1 MRGTHLTVLA
11 ERTRLP
17 ARTGR
22 AVMAEVAA
30 DMVCVACE
38 VSRRVRECLRSERD
52 SSDREDPQKSGK
64 KILKKQKVAAG
75 KKRFGSAFRLVITV
89 ETTPACKVR
98 SIRETGLFSYFQRLS
113 ARPVLYH
120 QS

>member
-30 DMVCVACE
+30 DMVCVACA
-38 VSRRVRECLRSERD
+38 VSRRVRECLLRVRGILQIGRS
-52 SSDREDPQKSGK
+52 
-64 KILKKQKVAAG
+64 LKKVG
-75 KKRFGSAFRLVITV
+75 KDPKKAKSSGGEKEIR
-89 ETTPACKVR
+89 VR
-98 SIRETGLFSYFQRLS
+98 VQTCHTWRRHPRVKWTMTNVSSG
-113 ARPVLYH
+113 
-120 QS
+120 

>member
-1 MRGTHLTVLA
+1 M
-11 ERTRLP
+11 P

-30 DMVCVACE
+30 DMVCVACA
-38 VSRRVRECLRSERD
+38 VSRRVRECLLRVRGILQIG
-52 SSDREDPQKSGK
+52 RILKSGK

-89 ETTPACKVR
+89 ETTPACKVDHDKR
-98 SIRETGLFSYFQRLS
+98 FQWITTTH
-113 ARPVLYH
+113 VLGCRA
-120 QS
+120 

>member
-30 DMVCVACE
+30 DMVCAACA
-38 VSRRVRECLRSERD
+38 VSRRVRESLRVRGILQIG
-52 SSDREDPQKSGK
+52 RILKKGGK

-75 KKRFGSAFRLVITV
+75 KKRFGSAFN
-89 ETTPACKVR
+89 
-98 SIRETGLFSYFQRLS
+98 LS
-113 ARPVLYH
+113 SQWRRHPRVKWTMTNVFNG
-120 QS
+120 

>member
-30 DMVCVACE
+30 DMVCVACA
-38 VSRRVRECLRSERD
+38 VSRRVRECLVRVRGILQIG
-52 SSDREDPQKSGK
+52 RILKSGK

-75 KKRFGSAFRLVITV
+75 KKRFGSAFRLVTRGDDTRV
-89 ETTPACKVR
+89 
-98 SIRETGLFSYFQRLS
+98 
-113 ARPVLYH
+113 
-120 QS
+120 

>member
-30 DMVCVACE
+30 DMVCVCVCG
-38 VSRRVRECLRSERD
+38 VSESEGVSVRVRGILQIGR
-52 SSDREDPQKSGK
+52 
-64 KILKKQKVAAG
+64 ILKKWEKDP
-75 KKRFGSAFRLVITV
+75 KKAKSSGGEKEIR
-89 ETTPACKVR
+89 VR
-98 SIRETGLFSYFQRLS
+98 VQTCHTWRRHPRVKWTMTNVSSG
-113 ARPVLYH
+113 
-120 QS
+120 

>member
-30 DMVCVACE
+30 DMVCVCVCG
-38 VSRRVRECLRSERD
+38 VSESEGV
-52 SSDREDPQKSGK
+52 S
-64 KILKKQKVAAG
+64 
-75 KKRFGSAFRLVITV
+75 
-89 ETTPACKVR
+89 C
-98 SIRETGLFSYFQRLS
+98 
-113 ARPVLYH
+113 
-120 QS
+120 

>member
-30 DMVCVACE
+30 DMVCVACA
-38 VSRRVRECLRSERD
+38 VSRRVRECLRVRGILQIG
-52 SSDREDPQKSGK
+52 R
-64 KILKKQKVAAG
+64 ILKKVG
-75 KKRFGSAFRLVITV
+75 K
-89 ETTPACKVR
+89 R
-98 SIRETGLFSYFQRLS
+98 S
-113 ARPVLYH
+113 
-120 QS
+120 

>member
-52 SSDREDPQKSGK
+52 SSDRR
-64 KILKKQKVAAG
+64 ILKKVG
-75 KKRFGSAFRLVITV
+75 K
-89 ETTPACKVR
+89 R
-98 SIRETGLFSYFQRLS
+98 S
-113 ARPVLYH
+113 
-120 QS
+120 